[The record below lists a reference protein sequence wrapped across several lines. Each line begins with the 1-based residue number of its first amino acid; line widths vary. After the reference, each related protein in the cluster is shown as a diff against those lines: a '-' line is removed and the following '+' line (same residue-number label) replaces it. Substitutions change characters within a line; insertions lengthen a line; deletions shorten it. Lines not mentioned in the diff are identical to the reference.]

1 MRDKSYGVEGCLDNE
16 IINCFFLFTRF
27 IIIVSPRM
35 RVYLFCVRFR
45 LIKRQAIG
53 NIVRRSKLGDWM
65 LLYVLGDNIDS
76 VVFRDIV
83 HDLSHRLEAYHNKN
97 STVRTVDA

>member
-1 MRDKSYGVEGCLDNE
+1 
-16 IINCFFLFTRF
+16 
-27 IIIVSPRM
+27 M

-83 HDLSHRLEAYHNKN
+83 HDLSHRLESYHSKN